1 MAVSNTELR
10 TALSAVRRVIDD
22 IEKKLDARESDEID
36 PYTRRRMILMR
47 IKWSD
52 NDVSRDELM
61 PLLEAYGTNYAWI
74 GQQVKKGYLQ
84 VKQVRGR
91 PRYSVTKKA
100 IKDEEL
106 DDDGREEADLLARA
120 SYAAFAEDWNS
131 EEDSRYDSE

>member
-1 MAVSNTELR
+1 MAVSETELR

-22 IEKKLDARESDEID
+22 IEKKLDGLGSEEID
-36 PYTRRRMILMR
+36 PYVRRRMILMR
-47 IKWSD
+47 INWSD

-61 PLLEAYGTNYAWI
+61 QLLEAYGTNYAWI

-84 VKQVRGR
+84 VKQVRGQ

-106 DDDGREEADLLARA
+106 EDDGREEAALLAQA
-120 SYAAFAEDWNS
+120 SHAAFAEDWDS
-131 EEDSRYDSE
+131 EEDSRYDAE